1 MTARIMGAVRAA
13 AGAAALISMVAAAAV
28 APAAIAAA
36 EPLVS
41 QGIGTASCERLAADI
56 KPAEGLRNPV
66 NLAVLAWVQ
75 GYISAA
81 NISLLEAD
89 GRHVDMS
96 TLNETGMLTLVQE
109 FCKDNPDR
117 KPVAIID
124 DFIRKSEKVKATWEP
139 GTIEWDE

>member
-13 AGAAALISMVAAAAV
+13 AGPAALISTVAAATV
-28 APAAIAAA
+28 ASAALAAA

-41 QGIGTASCERLAADI
+41 QGIGTAGCERLAADI

-66 NLAVLAWVQ
+66 NLVVLAWVQ

-81 NISLLEAD
+81 NISLLEAN
-89 GRHVDMS
+89 GQHVDMS
-96 TLNETGMLTLVQE
+96 TLDETRVLTLVHE
-109 FCKDNPDR
+109 FCKSNPDR
-117 KPVAIID
+117 KPVAAID
-124 DFIRKSEKVKATWEP
+124 EFIRTSEKVKATWEP